1 MGDLVAENQLE
12 GSPQW
17 RKGLRRATDPQLTGV
32 YADRSSVF
40 AGEGVTLFVS
50 TQAKTWTAQAY
61 RMGSYGDTQARLV
74 ASSEPQKG
82 KFQEDAGYRR
92 ETQTHFAKWQA
103 SLSLD
108 TADWQPGMYLI
119 RIRASDRND
128 WFVPLVVRSAS
139 VSGRLVF
146 VMSDLTWQAY
156 NNWGG
161 RSAYEGPGGRPDRS
175 RAVSFSRPYA
185 NGSGS
190 GKYLA
195 HEHPAVVLAEAAGY
209 PVSYVAASDLAR
221 GDGVLAGAAGVVFLG
236 HDEYWTQE
244 ERARVTQ
251 ARDAGV
257 DLAFLGA
264 NTMYWRVRMD
274 WNGPQNLPLEII
286 YKSAEEDPVGGAT
299 ATARF
304 RDRPSALAERELIGQ
319 QYECFPATGK
329 FTIATPQFFGF
340 AGTGVKR
347 GDTIPAILD
356 IEVDRAYLGAFTP
369 TNLQV
374 VAASPTEC
382 EGAATTSTATY
393 YTHRSGAGVFST
405 GTMGWVLQGL
415 RESAPTR
422 AFAFTTRVTQ
432 NILDAMVAGQMG
444 AQFPASPNLERFDL
458 PKVNTTGKA

>member
-1 MGDLVAENQLE
+1 
-12 GSPQW
+12 
-17 RKGLRRATDPQLTGV
+17 
-32 YADRSSVF
+32 
-40 AGEGVTLFVS
+40 
-50 TQAKTWTAQAY
+50 
-61 RMGSYGDTQARLV
+61 MGSYGDTQARLV
-74 ASSEPQKG
+74 ARSAAQPGRDQQGE
-82 KFQEDAGYRR
+82 GYLAA
-92 ETQTHFAKWQA
+92 TQTHFAKWRP
-103 SLSLD
+103 SLTLD
-108 TADWQPGMYLI
+108 TQDWQPGMYLI
-119 RIRASDRND
+119 RIKASDRND

-195 HEHPAVVLAEAAGY
+195 HEHPVVVLAEAAGF
-209 PVSYVAASDLAR
+209 PVSYVAASDIAR

-236 HDEYWTQE
+236 HDEYWTQD

-274 WNGPQNLPLEII
+274 WNGPQQLPLEVI
-286 YKSAEEDPVGGAT
+286 YKSAAEDPVGGAES
-299 ATARF
+299 TARF
-304 RDRPSALAERELIGQ
+304 RDPPRGLTERELIGQ

-329 FTIATPQFFGF
+329 FTIATPRFFGF
-340 AGTGVKR
+340 AGTNVQK

-356 IEVDRAYLGAFTP
+356 IEVDRAYPGGPTP
-369 TNLQV
+369 KNLEV
-374 VAASPTEC
+374 VAASPTKC
-382 EGAATTSTATY
+382 DGAATTSTATY
-393 YTHRSGAGVFST
+393 YTHSSGAGVFST
-405 GTMGWVLQGL
+405 GTMGWVLRGL
-415 RESAPTR
+415 RDSAPTR
-422 AFAFTTRVTQ
+422 AFDFTSKVTL
-432 NILDAMVAGQMG
+432 NIMNAMISGQMG
-444 AQFPASPNLERFDL
+444 AQFPASPNLDRFDL
-458 PKVNTTGKA
+458 PKRNTTGKA